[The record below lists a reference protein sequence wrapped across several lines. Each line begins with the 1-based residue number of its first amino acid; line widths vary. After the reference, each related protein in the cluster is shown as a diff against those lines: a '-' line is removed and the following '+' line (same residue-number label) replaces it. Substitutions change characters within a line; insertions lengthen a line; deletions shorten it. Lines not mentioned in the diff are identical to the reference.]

1 MAFNAN
7 FDFLINLNQIEGYF
21 KDLTARLCKNDKKI
35 IVKYIFHSQKKWGHF
50 KSTITNHA
58 KIDLTSEAQYK
69 QRKYLH

>member
-35 IVKYIFHSQKKWGHF
+35 IVKYIFHSQKK
-50 KSTITNHA
+50 
-58 KIDLTSEAQYK
+58 
-69 QRKYLH
+69 